1 MICAQQNEVRR
12 RSPHG
17 SLLVVLAV
25 LSACQVAAPTNQGAP
40 MTASDLRRYTRAWLA
55 DARCP
60 RPCWDG
66 ILPGA
71 STIDD
76 ISMAAA
82 KNPATESTS
91 TPYPGTWV
99 WRFTNYQLGA
109 DAQYELS
116 AKRTIST
123 LAISLENGYR
133 PVSDS
138 AHPGEWRYMT
148 FERFRPVEESPL
160 VTVGEVF
167 AKLGPPEYVAAWIY
181 TGRTGPKHY
190 LVYVY
195 ARDGVAIKVDDIPGT
210 VPDTGPDAVV
220 DHLTFFVPGLESY
233 LAIGGFPKSPFSLSA
248 PPMPW
253 SGFKGFAAYCQNVDP
268 TTTPC
273 DVKPR

>member
-1 MICAQQNEVRR
+1 MNEVRR
-12 RSPHG
+12 RSPCG
-17 SLLVVLAV
+17 SLLVALAV

-40 MTASDLRRYTRAWLA
+40 MTASELRTYTRAWMA

-76 ISMAAA
+76 ISTAAA
-82 KNPATESTS
+82 KNPANGSSS

-99 WRFTNYQLGA
+99 WRFASDQLGVVV
-109 DAQYELS
+109 QYALS
-116 AKRTIST
+116 ARRTIST
-123 LAISLENGYR
+123 VAISLESGYR
-133 PVSDS
+133 PVEDS

-148 FERFRPVEESPL
+148 FERLRPVEESPL

-167 AKLGPPEYVAAWIY
+167 AKMGPPDYVAAWIY
-181 TGRTGPKHY
+181 TGRTGPGHY

-195 ARDGVAIKVDDIPGT
+195 ATAGVAIKVDDIPGA
-210 VPDTGPDAVV
+210 VPDAGPGAVV
-220 DHLTFFVPGLESY
+220 DYVTFFVPGLENY
-233 LAIGGFPKSPFSLSA
+233 LAIRDFPRSPFSPSA

-253 SGFKGFAAYCQNVDP
+253 SGFKGFAAYCQNVAP
-268 TTTPC
+268 ITTPC